1 MSNVIGK
8 GKPYRRRIWFL
19 MAVAI
24 LIWSL
29 LVVVLHGLANEFIT
43 WSITNSGVLADT
55 GKGLVGKDIGSAVDA
70 LNLKGLSLSQ
80 LYFIQ
85 SILEPASVLLWAVGV
100 VAIIAAPSLGA
111 RIIKMFST
119 RSQTDV

>member
-1 MSNVIGK
+1 
-8 GKPYRRRIWFL
+8 